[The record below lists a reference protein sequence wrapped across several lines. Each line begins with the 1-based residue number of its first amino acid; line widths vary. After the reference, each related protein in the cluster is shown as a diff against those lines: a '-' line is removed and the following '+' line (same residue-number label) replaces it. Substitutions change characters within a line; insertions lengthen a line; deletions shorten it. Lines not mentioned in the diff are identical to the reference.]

1 MKRSAFR
8 PKWTPPER
16 QPLVVPD
23 QPPEVR
29 GVITASAQTAVVV
42 PKDEP
47 LRSEPY
53 RKWVAS
59 LACFSCGLKGHSQAA
74 HSNSPIHGKGK
85 GLKADDRYLFPLCCA
100 MPGRMGCHER
110 HDLGVDMTREE
121 RRAAEERYVERM
133 HLIAAAH
140 GWDLETLRRKG

>member
-1 MKRSAFR
+1 MVAANEAAA
-8 PKWTPPER
+8 P
-16 QPLVVPD
+16 
-23 QPPEVR
+23 
-29 GVITASAQTAVVV
+29 V

-47 LRSEPY
+47 LRSEAY
-53 RKWVAS
+53 RRFVAGFPCF
-59 LACFSCGLKGHSQAA
+59 ACAIKGHSQAA

-140 GWDLETLRRKG
+140 GWCLETLRRKG